1 MLGGVSERVQD
12 KAGSRCVRLHA
23 GEPRGVQLSVGQ
35 VPAVHVELRG
45 YVFPRVGDALAVTH
59 FPHYTSGV
67 LTPYLFPEVGD
78 TLPGT
83 LLREYSGGLPLCHSF
98 TYMPPSSVARLKS
111 LSLPSSLP

>member
-1 MLGGVSERVQD
+1 MFTWNVAILLGEWLCGV
-12 KAGSRCVRLHA
+12 A
-23 GEPRGVQLSVGQ
+23 
-35 VPAVHVELRG
+35 VELRG

-83 LLREYSGGLPLCHSF
+83 LLREYSGGLPLLSF
-98 TYMPPSSVARLKS
+98 LYLYDPKFCCPSQVLISPL
-111 LSLPSSLP
+111 